1 MALTDSTQLVTEDLD
16 KREGEAMHGQ
26 ERGCMGANHLIGGA
40 PSSRGRLWEEAG
52 PKALGSTGQSPGQC
66 SFTLSQV
73 SRCLVLRF

>member
-26 ERGCMGANHLIGGA
+26 ERSCMGANHLIGELPAVEG
-40 PSSRGRLWEEAG
+40 GCGQKL
-52 PKALGSTGQSPGQC
+52 GQSPGQC

-73 SRCLVLRF
+73 SRCPVLRF